1 MKASRHRPAL
11 EEPEDEEKQILIT
24 QVNAYSRE
32 CDKLKGQLQTAH
44 DESVVLREEVNYT
57 LTHAVSCLISLY
69 LPCSFI
75 DSVHV
80 SSLGRETQ

>member
-1 MKASRHRPAL
+1 MKASGHRPAL

-44 DESVVLREEVNYT
+44 DESVALREEVSYT
-57 LTHAVSCLISLY
+57 YTCSIMFDTIDLS
-69 LPCSFI
+69 CSFI

-80 SSLGRETQ
+80 SLLGRETQ

>member
-32 CDKLKGQLQTAH
+32 CDKLKVQLQTAH
-44 DESVVLREEVNYT
+44 DESVALHEEVSYT
-57 LTHAVSCLISLY
+57 YTCSISCLISLTY
-69 LPCSFI
+69 L
-75 DSVHV
+75 VV
-80 SSLGRETQ
+80 S